1 MGSIDYLKAKKE
13 IERGVIKNSYL
24 LAGENEFLKE
34 EIITLLEETL
44 INKKTRL
51 FDRTK
56 FYGDELPDNLHRQ
69 ITSLPIS
76 SKRHLSII
84 RSVDKIKKE
93 KGKKE
98 IKKLLK
104 LSSPYLCIVLTDGK
118 QKKKRSQFL
127 NWLLSNTETVWC
139 KNFSEDA
146 IKRWVSDKV
155 KDRGRDISRDAV
167 SLLVDFVGD
176 DMYSLS
182 SEIRKLLSFKSEG
195 RVDREDIEKIVGID
209 RLSSV
214 YELESAICRK
224 NIKKGM
230 KALNNLLLWGEKPG
244 AILYRLG
251 KWLMA
256 SSSGRPWKNGLEF
269 RDAAIG
275 LSTLTEI
282 EVEIREG
289 RIDDRFA
296 VEEFVYKLCK
306 TECKKSVYPVK

>member
-1 MGSIDYLKAKKE
+1 MDYQKARRE
-13 IERGVIKNSYL
+13 IERGGIKNSYL
-24 LAGENEFLKE
+24 LVGENEFLKE
-34 EIITLLEETL
+34 EIINLLEETL

-56 FYGDELPDNLHRQ
+56 FYGDELPDNLYRQ

-84 RSVDKIKKE
+84 RSVEKIKKE

-98 IKKLLK
+98 IKNLLK
-104 LSSPYLCIVLTDGK
+104 LTSPYLCIVLIAGNQD
-118 QKKKRSQFL
+118 KKRSQFL
-127 NWLLSNTETVWC
+127 NWLLSNTEVVRC
-139 KNFSEDA
+139 PNLSEEA
-146 IKRWVSDKV
+146 IKSWVSDKV
-155 KDRGRDISRDAV
+155 KDHGRDISRDAV

-176 DMYSLS
+176 DMYSLL
-182 SEIRKLLSFKSEG
+182 SEIRKLLSLKSEG
-195 RVDREDIEKIVGID
+195 RIDREDIEKVVGAD

-214 YELESAICRK
+214 EELKSAIYRK

-251 KWLMA
+251 KWLLA
-256 SSSGRPWKNGLEF
+256 SSSGKPWKNGPGF

-275 LSTLTEI
+275 LSILTEI
-282 EVEIREG
+282 EVEVREG

-306 TECKKSVYPVK
+306 TELTLVGKMTNN